1 MAFRHLEAGIK
12 FLFVVL
18 SLSCLCFE
26 ALVYEVVAIHYRFQ
40 ERQDVSRV
48 CLDECISRAL
58 ELAHELH
65 RATKGVKRI
74 PFYYTKPVSLKPV
87 RKVICLNEFASSP
100 SIAHH
105 PRLSPVSPACIFDS
119 QLSAS

>member
-1 MAFRHLEAGIK
+1 MAFRHLEVSMK
-12 FLFVVL
+12 FPFVV

-48 CLDECISRAL
+48 CLDECIRRAL

-65 RATKGVKRI
+65 RATKGVKRV

-100 SIAHH
+100 SIA
-105 PRLSPVSPACIFDS
+105 RLPSPACIFDS